1 MLTGRLLLAR
11 CCRLTRCRPQPLHH
25 LFLPSLLLLLAIVL
39 PSALAAQ
46 VRQSKDL
53 VKFRLRNGYLI
64 IVQTMINGAGPFSFL
79 LDTGTTRTVI
89 DPDLARQ
96 LQAPAIGK
104 DSLAIYSTV
113 RQVRLVHL
121 DGVQVGYAEASDL
134 GVMVDKLGEVKFL
147 APGVRGVLGEDF
159 LSRFD
164 ILID

>member
-1 MLTGRLLLAR
+1 
-11 CCRLTRCRPQPLHH
+11 
-25 LFLPSLLLLLAIVL
+25 
-39 PSALAAQ
+39 
-46 VRQSKDL
+46 
-53 VKFRLRNGYLI
+53 LRNGYLI

-147 APGVRGVLGEDF
+147 QAAGELPISKD
-159 LSRFD
+159 LSRCGGKRGFGCAERVREAD
-164 ILID
+164 RTCDCR